1 MGSGSH
7 NSDTIPRNPFRG
19 LGETPEE
26 ILARLQAK
34 NVVSATGS
42 TPPPGT
48 TPSAPVLPPSA
59 PALPISIGKPIL
71 RSSAPATAP
80 EAAPPAPAPRADSD
94 NPLLQRLTG
103 LKPVQLLSKHVD
115 HNSPDF
121 EKLKAEIEK
130 TDEAAILRSVQSFN
144 GVNLALELQKL
155 PAPTLL
161 LHGRGDTLLDA
172 PTDDLM
178 IRISKGKPEGH
189 LLAFV
194 EDDLKHFPMLEITA
208 KFNRLLMDFFEAQ
221 DLTNVQFKDQW
232 RRTMR

>member
-1 MGSGSH
+1 MPLGSH
-7 NSDTIPRNPFRG
+7 NTDTIPRNPFRG

-71 RSSAPATAP
+71 KSSAPATAP
-80 EAAPPAPAPRADSD
+80 ETAPAVPAPRTDAD
-94 NPLLQRLTG
+94 NPLMQRLTG
-103 LKPVQLLSKHVD
+103 IKPVQLLAKHVD

-121 EKLKAEIEK
+121 EKLKAEVEK
-130 TDEAAILRSVQSFN
+130 TDESAILRSVQSFN

-155 PAPTLL
+155 AAPTLL

-172 PTDDLM
+172 PSDDLVM
-178 IRISKGKPEGH
+178 RIGKGKPEGH

-194 EDDLKHFPMLEITA
+194 EEDLKHFPMLEITA